1 MIADYKNLT
10 KMSSFCSLVEPLK
23 VAHFEVSGE
32 VDLRSNLRDSVYR
45 KKNREHQNRTEA
57 SLELGHSTLKDN
69 DLAFFEEW
77 VKVDSSP

>member
-45 KKNREHQNRTEA
+45 KKNREPNA
-57 SLELGHSTLKDN
+57 DLGGLQADFVIKSMG
-69 DLAFFEEW
+69 F
-77 VKVDSSP
+77 

>member
-1 MIADYKNLT
+1 MDLAGIQCGRCTFNVPG
-10 KMSSFCSLVEPLK
+10 SFSDTR
-23 VAHFEVSGE
+23 S
-32 VDLRSNLRDSVYR
+32 VDLNETAFGHSNRHCVYR